1 MRTGIE
7 PAKAEVKAQLPVS
20 IRATAPSEAPGC
32 EPGASKTRGG
42 SCLERT
48 AGFEPASSLWKSEV
62 LGLWTTFA

>member
-7 PAKAEVKAQLPVS
+7 PAKAEVKAQLPMA
-20 IRATAPSEAPGC
+20 IRATAPSGAPC
-32 EPGASKTRGG
+32 AYRVPRRRGG
-42 SCLERT
+42 GRLERT